1 MTMDVLSKENRA
13 YVCRGLSMLADAY
26 MKQSTKAEDLGD
38 EHTKAHCRKI
48 AAFLVLE
55 LRPHYGA
62 LDGFG
67 DELTKKLK
75 KLSEGEKDP
84 RQLDLSPPGKTE

>member
-1 MTMDVLSKENRA
+1 MALDVLSKENRA
-13 YVCRGLSMLADAY
+13 YVCRGLSMLADEY
-26 MKQSTKAEDLGD
+26 LKQSTKAENLGD

-48 AAFLVLE
+48 ATFLVLK

-67 DELTKKLK
+67 DELSAKLK
-75 KLSEGEKDP
+75 KLSEAEKDP
-84 RQLDLSPPGKTE
+84 AQIDFTADKK